1 MTYRVKDGLK
11 KEWGQQLCLYHGD
24 LKLTQFP
31 MGETLLY
38 PLTEIEAE
46 PIAARTALL
55 LVSQTIT
62 VDLSSCWVNHVSR
75 SWANHNINFRLDRA
89 LSILI

>member
-1 MTYRVKDGLK
+1 M
-11 KEWGQQLCLYHGD
+11 GQQLCLYHGD

-62 VDLSSCWVNHVSR
+62 VDLSSC
-75 SWANHNINFRLDRA
+75 
-89 LSILI
+89 